1 MVDQSKRE
9 LKPMRV
15 EGGMNQEVL
24 KDWGLYEKSIYEF
37 DKDNLENIPFNL
49 CDKKCRG

>member
-1 MVDQSKRE
+1 
-9 LKPMRV
+9 MRV
-15 EGGMNQEVL
+15 EGGHES
-24 KDWGLYEKSIYEF
+24 GSAERFFFGGYEKSIYEF